1 MALSLWRPRF
11 YPWSGNHLAWHNAA
25 KYQKKKKKKTRFST
39 NSKGREKERIPKSFE
54 FDLVNFKI

>member
-1 MALSLWRPRF
+1 MALLLERPGF

-25 KYQKKKKKKTRFST
+25 KIPKKNSTRFST

-54 FDLVNFKI
+54 FGLVIFKI